1 MAKTNQTS
9 SEKKKNERK
18 KKKKKKSSPCTYSH
32 TQTIRLIPFYYYMI
46 IMVIDSY
53 SSPTFI
59 YRLRTIIYTIR
70 GSNCSFEC
78 VVYPFS
84 LLLIHSTHVSV
95 EVSSHE
101 LYMCVCMC
109 VRTNVRTDVPRIM

>member
-1 MAKTNQTS
+1 MKEE
-9 SEKKKNERK
+9 EKIF
-18 KKKKKKSSPCTYSH
+18 SLYLFTH

-53 SSPTFI
+53 SSPTSI

-78 VVYPFS
+78 VVYPFFLSLS

-95 EVSSHE
+95 EASSHE
-101 LYMCVCMC
+101 LYVCVY
-109 VRTNVRTDVPRIM
+109 VRTYVRTYRGLCNLYIVNTHESIIQRG